1 MPQKEVK
8 KLRNKSR
15 VCSQDTI
22 ITNKI
27 GIRMFQIIQDV
38 FFQNS
43 IPTILFS
50 DIRSLGM

>member
-1 MPQKEVK
+1 MPQKEEK

-15 VCSQDTI
+15 VRSQDTI
-22 ITNKI
+22 ITYKI
-27 GIRMFQIIQDV
+27 GVRMFQLVQDV

-50 DIRSLGM
+50 EIRSLGM